1 MNLEM
6 ATMRALYKL
15 QLTLSL
21 FYFLGKVVLT
31 SYFYIDVWCYMKKTK
46 NKKQMHSV
54 RNLKIRD
61 LNLKFN
67 YKLI

>member
-21 FYFLGKVVLT
+21 FYFSGKVVLT
-31 SYFYIDVWCYMKKTK
+31 SYFYIDVWCFNEK
-46 NKKQMHSV
+46 NKKQKT
-54 RNLKIRD
+54 NALGEKP
-61 LNLKFN
+61 
-67 YKLI
+67 

>member
-31 SYFYIDVWCYMKKTK
+31 SYFYIDVWCFNEKKQKTK
-46 NKKQMHSV
+46 NKCT
-54 RNLKIRD
+54 R
-61 LNLKFN
+61 
-67 YKLI
+67 

>member
-21 FYFLGKVVLT
+21 FYFSGKVVLT
-31 SYFYIDVWCYMKKTK
+31 SYFYIDVWCFNEKNKKTK
-46 NKKQMHSV
+46 NKCTH
-54 RNLKIRD
+54 IRD

>member
-21 FYFLGKVVLT
+21 FYFSGKVVLT
-31 SYFYIDVWCYMKKTK
+31 SYFYIDVWCFNEK
-46 NKKQMHSV
+46 NKKQKHSV